1 MEIKIFCACGSK
13 YKFDVEPL
21 NGKLP
26 GPVKCPV
33 CGADGTEKG
42 NAIIAQNLMAPPP
55 AAAPPPAISI
65 PVQPAGVPRIAIPS
79 MADAPKPSPIQIPS
93 PATNMNPAGA
103 PVGSPSATPAM
114 PAISIPASSTGGPA
128 RSSKS
133 GFVAPVIPRSS
144 KAAAAQATQASSPAP
159 ATAAPATSGGPVPPP
174 ATLPVPSAGP
184 VPTAIA
190 AAVNPGNV
198 HSKLSVAAAQS
209 EPPGVAQ
216 PEAIAPSLPP
226 VSAPGPASA
235 KSIPAAAASL
245 SRGMIG
251 VALASFA
258 SLLAWFVITSVV
270 FGRLKWLAIFVGL
283 AIGWAGR
290 IMGKQRS
297 PRIAIAAA
305 AATVA
310 VVLLGSLWAGH
321 QLGIRIANRALI
333 SMYDGE
339 VAYARE
345 AVKAKTDDEI
355 AEVMAH
361 PPNEALEAGEDSDV
375 QKVMAQT
382 TEIDAAKISVWK
394 RTELPELRKFANGEI
409 SRAQYER
416 EHRPVIEGLL
426 TTTAVLSR
434 AMGISMIIWM
444 LAGGITAYRVALK

>member
-1 MEIKIFCACGSK
+1 MEIKIFCGCGSK

-55 AAAPPPAISI
+55 ATASAPAISI
-65 PVQPAGVPRIAIPS
+65 PVQPAGAPRISIPS
-79 MADAPKPSPIQIPS
+79 MANAPKPGPIQAQS
-93 PATNMNPAGA
+93 PVASVNPAGA
-103 PVGSPSATPAM
+103 AAESSPATPAM

-144 KAAAAQATQASSPAP
+144 KAAAAQPASPAP
-159 ATAAPATSGGPVPPP
+159 TPPAPAISGGPVPPP
-174 ATLPVPSAGP
+174 TTLPVPSAGA

-190 AAVNPGNV
+190 TAVNPGNV
-198 HSKLSVAAAQS
+198 HSKLSVAAVHS

-216 PEAIAPSLPP
+216 AEPIAPSLPQVSAQGP
-226 VSAPGPASA
+226 VSA
-235 KSIPAAAASL
+235 KSTPAAAASL

-290 IMGKQRS
+290 FMGKQRS

-305 AATVA
+305 GATVA

-375 QKVMAQT
+375 QKVMAQST
-382 TEIDAAKISVWK
+382 DIDAAKISAWK
-394 RTELPELRKFANGEI
+394 RTQLPELRKFANGQI

-444 LAGGITAYRVALK
+444 LAGGITAYRIALK